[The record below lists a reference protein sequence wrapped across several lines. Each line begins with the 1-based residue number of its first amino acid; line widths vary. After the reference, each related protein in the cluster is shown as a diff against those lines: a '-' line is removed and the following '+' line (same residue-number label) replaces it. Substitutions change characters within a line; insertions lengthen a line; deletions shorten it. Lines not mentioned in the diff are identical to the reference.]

1 MVAVRMNEQADL
13 PLRHDVLTEHQA
25 AVARAYLEKRAGERH
40 HLVIYLS
47 GAHAYGFP
55 SPDSDLDLKSIHIA
69 RTSDLVGLVPRPG
82 GAEVMV
88 VQDGVEIDYGSNEL
102 GEVLRGVLKGNGNYL
117 ERILGDL
124 VLDADVPRLL
134 ALRPLVKATLSRRVV
149 RHYGGFATS
158 QLRAAEVAPTA
169 KKVLYVLR
177 TARTGMHLLRTG
189 ELVTDLN
196 VLAASYGPDIADL
209 KVRKL
214 TGERAA
220 LSTDELGHWRG
231 ILDRAMADLNGAV
244 VTSVLP
250 DEPTAASIAALED
263 WLKQTRHDLW

>member
-134 ALRPLVKATLSRRVV
+134 ALRPLVKAALSRRVV

-196 VLAASYGPDIADL
+196 VLAAAYGPDIADL

>member
-1 MVAVRMNEQADL
+1 MTPTLIPTRF
-13 PLRHDVLTEHQA
+13 DVLTEHQA
-25 AVARAYLEKRAGERH
+25 TVARAYLAKRATERH

-55 SPDSDLDLKSIHIA
+55 SPDSDLDLKSVHIA
-69 RTSDLVGLVPRPG
+69 PTSALVGLVPRPG

-88 VQDGVEIDYGSNEL
+88 VDDGVEIDYGSNEL

-117 ERILGDL
+117 ERLLGDL
-124 VLDADVPRLL
+124 VLEADEPRLL
-134 ALRPLVKATLSRRVV
+134 ALRPLVRAALSRRVV

-177 TARTGMHLLRTG
+177 TARTGLHLLKTG

-196 VLAASYGPDIADL
+196 QLVPIYGPDIADL
-209 KVRKL
+209 KARKQ
-214 TGERAA
+214 TGERTT
-220 LSTDELGHWRG
+220 LTTEELGHWRG
-231 ILDRAMADLNGAV
+231 ELDRAVRDLDAAV
-244 VTSVLP
+244 ATSVLP
-250 DEPTAASIAALED
+250 DEPTGESIAALED
-263 WLKQTRHDLW
+263 WLRTTRRSLW